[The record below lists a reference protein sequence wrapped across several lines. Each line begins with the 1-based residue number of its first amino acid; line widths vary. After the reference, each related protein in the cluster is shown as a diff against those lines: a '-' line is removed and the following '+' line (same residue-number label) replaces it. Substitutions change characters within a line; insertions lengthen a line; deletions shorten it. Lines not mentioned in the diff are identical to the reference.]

1 MQAFQT
7 LKLGLRFSYSNW
19 RMWYNYMI
27 VSMDVGQL
35 NEACRALG
43 RIVEENS
50 GKVGAESVDVDVLD
64 RLVDGVTRA
73 SGNEDIDG
81 DPNRGRQLFKS
92 VNDLFELTILP
103 RVSSY
108 GIFRAYGRLMTWQEK
123 WTEAIEAYLNA
134 YRNGSAG
141 TMEKSETDL
150 DKWKGAVQE
159 VEEIVELFRNFGPRV
174 EGSNWRFQAR
184 SILRIF
190 IGRSKNFEDEAEYS
204 RLRDLQDELRTD
216 DE

>member
-1 MQAFQT
+1 
-7 LKLGLRFSYSNW
+7 
-19 RMWYNYMI
+19 MWYNYMI

-43 RIVEENS
+43 RVVEENS
-50 GKVGAESVDVDVLD
+50 CKVGAESVDEDVLD

-73 SGNEDIDG
+73 SGNEDIDE
-81 DPNRGRQLFKS
+81 DPNRGRQLFRS
-92 VNDLFELTILP
+92 VSDLFERIILP
-103 RVSSY
+103 RVSSNR
-108 GIFRAYGRLMTWQEK
+108 IFRAYARLLTWQEK

-141 TMEKSETDL
+141 TMGKGETDL

-159 VEEIVELFRNFGPRV
+159 VEEIVELFRNFGSRV
-174 EGSNWRFQAR
+174 QGSSWRFQAR
-184 SILRIF
+184 STLRTF
-190 IGRSKNFEDEAEYS
+190 IGRSKNFEDEVEYS
-204 RLRDLQDELRTD
+204 RLRDLQDELRSE

>member
-1 MQAFQT
+1 
-7 LKLGLRFSYSNW
+7 
-19 RMWYNYMI
+19 
-27 VSMDVGQL
+27 MDVGQL

-108 GIFRAYGRLMTWQEK
+108 RIFRAYGRLMTWQEK

-159 VEEIVELFRNFGPRV
+159 VAEIVELFRNFGPRV
-174 EGSNWRFQAR
+174 EGSTWRFQAR
-184 SILRIF
+184 SILRTF

-204 RLRDLQDELRTD
+204 RLRDLQDELRTE